1 MAQPNA
7 AVQDLLGR
15 VHDLTREIQTLY
27 LQDSIPWVIGYSG
40 GKDST
45 AILQL
50 VWWAIFKLPVEKR
63 QKTVHVIT
71 TDTLVESPVVTAW
84 VKASHERMREAAQKQ
99 EMPIAPRMLYPEI
112 DQTFWVNLIGRGY
125 PAPRHKFRW
134 CTERMKI
141 NPSNRFIREVVRAS
155 GEAYLVLGTRKA
167 ESSRRSATMTKH
179 EADRVRDRLSPNSKL
194 PNSLIYTPVEDW
206 TNDDVWLY
214 LMQVPNPWGYSNRDL
229 MTLYAGASADNECPL
244 VVDTSTPSCG
254 NSRFGCWVCTMVER
268 DRSMEA
274 MIQNDEEKEWMQPLL
289 DFRNEIDDIEREKHE
304 GWREV
309 RRMNG
314 RVQLFNGEPIRG
326 PYTRERREHWLR
338 RLLATQTQ
346 LRQEGP
352 AHVRDIELIR
362 LEELREIRRI
372 WRVDK
377 HEFDDSLPRIYQEA
391 TGEPFPRAVETDA
404 MLGAD
409 EYEVLAEICGDDK
422 LLLGLTAS
430 LLDTERSYR
439 SMARRVGVYK
449 ALEDTLDR
457 QGFESDDA
465 AVAHAKEKEALR
477 QRPHREQ
484 LRLHMGL
491 GASSNEE
498 GHQDEGKVSA

>member
-1 MAQPNA
+1 MAM
-7 AVQDLLGR
+7 
-15 VHDLTREIQTLY
+15 H
-27 LQDSIPWVIGYSG
+27 
-40 GKDST
+40 
-45 AILQL
+45 
-50 VWWAIFKLPVEKR
+50 
-63 QKTVHVIT
+63 
-71 TDTLVESPVVTAW
+71 
-84 VKASHERMREAAQKQ
+84 EAARDQG
-99 EMPIAPRMLYPEI
+99 MPIVPRMLYPEI

-167 ESSRRSATMTKH
+167 ESSKRSATMTKH

-194 PNSLIYTPVEDW
+194 PNSLIYTPV
-206 TNDDVWLY
+206 
-214 LMQVPNPWGYSNRDL
+214 
-229 MTLYAGASADNECPL
+229 
-244 VVDTSTPSCG
+244 VDTSTPSCG
-254 NSRFGCWVCTMVER
+254 SSRFGCWVCTMVER

-274 MIQNDEEKEWMQPLL
+274 MIQNDDEKEWMQPLL
-289 DFRNEIDDIEREKHE
+289 DFRNEIDDIDRERSE

-326 PYTRERREHWLR
+326 PYTRERREYWLR
-338 RLLATQTQ
+338 RLLVTQTQ
-346 LRQEGP
+346 LRQHGP
-352 AHVRDIELIR
+352 PHVRDIELIR

-404 MLGAD
+404 LLGAD
-409 EYEVLAEICGDDK
+409 EYEVLREVCGEDK
-422 LLLGLTAS
+422 LLLGLTAG
-430 LLDTERSYR
+430 LLDTERQYR

-449 ALEDTLDR
+449 ALEDALDR
-457 QGFESDDA
+457 QGFESDEA
-465 AVAHAKEKEALR
+465 AVVHAKDKEAMR
-477 QRPHREQ
+477 QRPHSEQ
-484 LRLHMGL
+484 LLLLKGI
-491 GASSNEE
+491 GAPPS
-498 GHQDEGKVSA
+498 GPQVTAEGKVGA

>member
-1 MAQPNA
+1 MPGTAIYRQHA
-7 AVQDLLGR
+7 F
-15 VHDLTREIQTLY
+15 
-27 LQDSIPWVIGYSG
+27 PWVIGYSG

-50 VWWAIFKLPVEKR
+50 VWWAIRKLPPEQR
-63 QKTVHVIT
+63 QKTIHVIT
-71 TDTLVESPVVTAW
+71 TDTLVESPVVSAW
-84 VKASHERMREAAQKQ
+84 VRSSHVAMHEAARDQG
-99 EMPIAPRMLYPEI
+99 MPIVPRMLYPEI

-167 ESSRRSATMTKH
+167 ESSKRSATMTKH

-214 LMQVPNPWGYSNRDL
+214 LMQVKNPWGYSNRDL

-254 NSRFGCWVCTMVER
+254 SSRFGCWVCTMVER

-274 MIQNDEEKEWMQPLL
+274 MIQNDDEKEWMQPLL
-289 DFRNEIDDIEREKHE
+289 DFRNEIDDIDRERSE

-326 PYTRERREHWLR
+326 PYTRERREYWLR
-338 RLLATQTQ
+338 RLLVTQTQ
-346 LRQEGP
+346 LRQHGP
-352 AHVRDIELIR
+352 PHVRDIELIR

-404 MLGAD
+404 LLGAD
-409 EYEVLAEICGDDK
+409 EYEVLREVCGEDK
-422 LLLGLTAS
+422 LLLGLTAG
-430 LLDTERSYR
+430 LLDTERQYR

-449 ALEDTLDR
+449 ALEDALDR
-457 QGFESDDA
+457 QGFESDEA
-465 AVAHAKEKEALR
+465 AVVHAKDKEAMR
-477 QRPHREQ
+477 QRPHSEQ
-484 LRLHMGL
+484 LLLLKGI
-491 GASSNEE
+491 GAPPS
-498 GHQDEGKVSA
+498 GPQVTAEGKVGA